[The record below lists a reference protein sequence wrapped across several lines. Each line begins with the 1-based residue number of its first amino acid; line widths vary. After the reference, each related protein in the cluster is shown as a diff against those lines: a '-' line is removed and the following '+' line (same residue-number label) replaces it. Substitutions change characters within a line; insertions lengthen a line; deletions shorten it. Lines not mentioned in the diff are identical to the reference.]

1 MQTKLQELSE
11 RLFAQQRTKP
21 VETSRQRG
29 LMYGHSDVELGLKM
43 LIEGLE
49 IYLRGQRKEYRKDL
63 TEELRPIAEVLNGL
77 LSHRGQFDSETC
89 REAIRLIIKVSGEP
103 SWKE

>member
-11 RLFAQQRTKP
+11 RLFTQQKTRP
-21 VETSRQRG
+21 IETSRQRC

-49 IYLRGQRKEYRKDL
+49 IYLRGQKKEFREDL
-63 TEELRPIAEVLNGL
+63 REEVQPIADTLNRL
-77 LSHRGQFDSETC
+77 LNYRGQFDSATC
-89 REAIRLIIKVSGEP
+89 HKALALIMLTHDKQ
-103 SWKE
+103 

>member
-11 RLFAQQRTKP
+11 RLFAQQKTRP
-21 VETSRQRG
+21 IETSRQRC

-49 IYLRGQRKEYRKDL
+49 IYLRGQKKEFREDL
-63 TEELRPIAEVLNGL
+63 REEVQPIADTLNRL
-77 LSHRGQFDSETC
+77 LNYRGQFDSATC
-89 REAIRLIIKVSGEP
+89 HKALSLIMLTHDKR
-103 SWKE
+103 

>member
-11 RLFAQQRTKP
+11 RLFAQQKERP
-21 VETSRQRG
+21 VETSRQRC

-49 IYLRGQRKEYRKDL
+49 IYLRGQRREYREDL
-63 TEELRPIAEVLNGL
+63 KEEVQPIAETLNRL
-77 LSHRGQFDSETC
+77 LSRRGQFDSETC
-89 REAIRLIIKVSGEP
+89 HKALELIMLTHKA
-103 SWKE
+103 